1 MYNDYW
7 LFDQGLVS
15 SKHFGDLRDIVTRRY
30 EDNQVIFAGP
40 EETLKSI
47 YGKMKLYDISQ
58 VPVLDK
64 GKVVGIIDESDVL
77 YAFQANGLSVD
88 SLANKFMAKQVQAIP
103 YDASQKELRS
113 ILDEGLTAILLT
125 PDGDFY
131 GLITRLD
138 FINYLY
144 KEGNKHE

>member
-1 MYNDYW
+1 M
-7 LFDQGLVS
+7 
-15 SKHFGDLRDIVTRRY
+15 
-30 EDNQVIFAGP
+30 
-40 EETLKSI
+40 
-47 YGKMKLYDISQ
+47 
-58 VPVLDK
+58 PVLDK

>member
-1 MYNDYW
+1 
-7 LFDQGLVS
+7 
-15 SKHFGDLRDIVTRRY
+15 
-30 EDNQVIFAGP
+30 
-40 EETLKSI
+40 
-47 YGKMKLYDISQ
+47 MKLYDISQ

-125 PDGDFY
+125 PDGDFLWTDY
-131 GLITRLD
+131 PTRFYQL
-138 FINYLY
+138 FI
-144 KEGNKHE
+144 